1 MSRSTCQLQTL
12 DRCAAD
18 STGLSFAIVDPG
30 DAAVIAVDA
39 RHIPKVAEGRASGIN
54 AILQDL
60 PDIAM
65 QALNLGQR
73 QVRAQGLGLNAA
85 EKQGFIGVDIA
96 HARYQALIEQG
107 IFDRAFSP
115 LELLAEVGDRE
126 FVRERLGS
134 EIGNAGHHR
143 CDRAIGRHPP
153 HLPEGALI
161 DKSQLSLLW
170 KEQSNPT
177 VLL

>member
-1 MSRSTCQLQTL
+1 MSRSTCQLQTF

-18 STGLSFAIVDPG
+18 STGLPFAIVNPG

-39 RHIPKVAEGRASGIN
+39 RHIPKVAEGRTSGVN

-73 QVRAQGLGLNAA
+73 QVCAQGLGLNAA

-96 HARYQALIEQG
+96 HARYQPLIEQG

-126 FVRERLGS
+126 FVRERFRS
-134 EIGNAGHHR
+134 QVGNAGHYR
-143 CDRAIGRHPP
+143 SDWAIGRHPP
-153 HLPEGALI
+153 HLPEGALV
-161 DKSQLSLLW
+161 DKPQLSLLR
-170 KEQSNPT
+170 KEQADPA